1 MGYFN
6 MHLLDEE
13 VLDAQPYLG
22 EDHDPDAAIDTRDA
36 SQKEADLQKE
46 MKKYMN
52 VDFDFNFED
61 EGDSDGGDSEG
72 SGLHIP

>member
-13 VLDAQPYLG
+13 ILDSQPYLG
-22 EDHDPDAAIDTRDA
+22 EDHDPDAQIDTRDA

-61 EGDSDGGDSEG
+61 DQDADGDSEG
-72 SGLHIP
+72 SNIHIP